1 MIRYVR
7 PLLGVIA
14 IIQLV
19 FASAYIFQIRA
30 FTQLWPLPYT
40 NTMSFIFIGSIAA
53 AAVASTLWCV
63 AAREDAGV
71 AGIALDYI
79 TIFTPISIF
88 ALQLAGRSTSSALT
102 LFAVLCIAGAVFGVG
117 LLSWSLRRPEHDPR
131 PAPRLVRWSFVFFV
145 IALIIAGGQMVLK
158 NTGIMPWQIST
169 DATVIYGW
177 MFLGAAAYFAYGVL
191 RPGWYNAGG
200 QLAGFLAY
208 DVVLIIPFLQRLS
221 TVEPELRLNLIIYIM
236 VLVFSGLLA
245 IYYLFIHPSTR
256 MWRPARPAAPVA

>member
-1 MIRYVR
+1 MIRFAR

-19 FASAYIFQIRA
+19 FAAAYIFQIRA

-40 NTMSFIFIGSIAA
+40 NAMSFIFIGSIAA

-63 AAREDAGV
+63 ASREDAGI

-79 TIFTPISIF
+79 TIFTPIAIF
-88 ALQLAGRSTSSALT
+88 VLQLAGRSTNSKLT
-102 LFAVLCIAGAVFGVG
+102 AFAVLCIAGALFGLG
-117 LLSWSLRRPEHDPR
+117 LLIWSLRRPVRDPR
-131 PAPRLVRWSFVFFV
+131 PVPRLVRWSFVVFV

-208 DVVLIIPFLQRLS
+208 DVVLIIPFLQRLL
-221 TVEPELRLNLIIYIM
+221 TVEPELRLNLIIYII
-236 VLVFSGLLA
+236 VLTYSGLLA
-245 IYYLFIHPSTR
+245 FYYLFIHPGTR
-256 MWRPARPAAPVA
+256 LWRAARPAAAAA